1 MLHTLPCIHTLTC
14 FALIYDFIRTLISST
29 FNTKS
34 FKMRSVHRFHC
45 SSFKVLNNGCHSTKW
60 MEKRLMKNCLE
71 NRNVLQPFSF
81 VWPLRNLVMQQIIK
95 WYFAWCIRC
104 FLNCSTGNS
113 WFFIK
118 THNTENCLVFLFG
131 CISCGVRFQSVFR
144 TSASDMYSLLRH
156 PICIPNYNQSRRF

>member
-1 MLHTLPCIHTLTC
+1 MLHTLPYMHTLAC
-14 FALIYDFIRTLISST
+14 FALIYDFICTLISST

-104 FLNCSTGNS
+104 SLNCSTGNS

-118 THNTENCLVFLFG
+118 THNTENLFG
-131 CISCGVRFQSVFR
+131 FSFRVHFLRCTFSNCILNFSIRYVVFP
-144 TSASDMYSLLRH
+144 TSASDMYSKL
-156 PICIPNYNQSRRF
+156 QSV

>member
-1 MLHTLPCIHTLTC
+1 MLHTSPCMHTLAC
-14 FALIYDFIRTLISST
+14 FALIYDFIRTLISSY

-71 NRNVLQPFSF
+71 NRNALQPFSF

-118 THNTENCLVFLFG
+118 THNTENLFG
-131 CISCGVRFQSVFR
+131 FSFRVHFLRCTFSKCIPYFGIWYVFP
-144 TSASDMYSLLRH
+144 TSASDM
-156 PICIPNYNQSRRF
+156 